1 MALATTAVRG
11 VNWVSRRSGRGA
23 GTVAGGNA
31 GLGIDSHLLAHLA
44 RGRTVALVTGTNGK
58 TTTTAMMVRGWGREV
73 ATNTT
78 GANMPAG
85 HVAALAASRS
95 PVAALECDER
105 WLPDVIAETVP
116 AVVVVLNLSR
126 DQLDRAAEVRQ
137 LAQRWRDALK
147 GGDFVVVAN
156 ARDPLVVY
164 AASASPRVHWCAAPT
179 SWTLDARSCP
189 VCTRTLD
196 LGADAWSCTCGFAEP
211 PSRSI
216 LVEGRARVAGQL
228 VSLDLAIPGPVN
240 RGNALLALAAL
251 HELGVDPA
259 LAARRLATLRE
270 VEGRYASAVV
280 AGQAVRL
287 LLAKNPAGFA
297 AQLADQAERGGP
309 LWIAIN
315 DGLADGRDPSW
326 LYDVDFEQL
335 RGRPVWCW
343 GTRRL
348 DLAARLWYA
357 GIEATVVE
365 DVAPHHDGTVDLIAN
380 YTAFQE
386 LRREA
391 GSR

>member
-1 MALATTAVRG
+1 MALATTAVRC

-23 GTVAGGNA
+23 GTVVGGNA
-31 GLGIDSHLLAHLA
+31 GLGIDPHLLAHLA
-44 RGRTVALVTGTNGK
+44 RGRTVALVSGTNGK
-58 TTTTAMMVRGWGREV
+58 TTTTAMIACGWGRDV

-85 HVAALAASRS
+85 HVAALVGSRS
-95 PVAALECDER
+95 PVAVLECDER
-105 WLPDVIAETVP
+105 WLPDVISETAP
-116 AVVVVLNLSR
+116 AVVVLLNLSR

-137 LAQRWRDALK
+137 LAQRWRDWLS

-156 ARDPLVVY
+156 ARDPLVVF
-164 AASASPRVHWCAAPT
+164 AASASPRVHWCAPPT

-189 VCTRTLD
+189 VCTRPLD
-196 LGADAWSCTCGFAEP
+196 LGADAWSCTCGFEEP
-211 PSRSI
+211 QSQSV
-216 LVEGRARVAGQL
+216 LTEGGARIDGRPVT
-228 VSLDLAIPGPVN
+228 LDLAIPGAVN
-240 RGNALLALAAL
+240 RGNALMALAAL
-251 HELGVDPA
+251 SVLGVDPA
-259 LAARRLATLRE
+259 LAASRLATLRE
-270 VEGRYASAVV
+270 IEGRYAKAVV

-297 AQLADQAERGGP
+297 AQLADQAEHRGP

-326 LYDVDFEQL
+326 IYDVDFEQL

-348 DLAARLWYA
+348 DLATRLWYA
-357 GIEATVVE
+357 GVEATVVE
-365 DVAPHHDGTVDLIAN
+365 NIAPRHDGIIDLIAN

-386 LRREA
+386 LRRGGE
-391 GSR
+391 RR